1 MKPTGSAKCLPPAE
15 ITQETRGWDDES
27 GQTVSQRSK
36 EFAHDYRYFPEPDLP
51 PLVVSSDW
59 VPEIRSRLPELP
71 DQRCERFVQ
80 AYDLSVYDAGLLT
93 ANKETADYFEGIVKT
108 TGRPAKEVA
117 NWVAGPVLSIVNAK
131 NIDIDVF
138 GMKVPAD
145 RLARLVDLVGQGS
158 INMATAKAVLEEMYD
173 SGKDADCLIEEKGL
187 AQINGTDELDQ
198 FAQKV
203 IQTNQPAVEDYR
215 AGKDQAL
222 KFLVGQMM
230 RLTRGRANPGIAA
243 DIIKRKL
250 EEGS

>member
-1 MKPTGSAKCLPPAE
+1 
-15 ITQETRGWDDES
+15 
-27 GQTVSQRSK
+27 
-36 EFAHDYRYFPEPDLP
+36 
-51 PLVVSSDW
+51 
-59 VPEIRSRLPELP
+59 
-71 DQRCERFVQ
+71 
-80 AYDLSVYDAGLLT
+80 
-93 ANKETADYFEGIVKT
+93 
-108 TGRPAKEVA
+108 
-117 NWVAGPVLSIVNAK
+117 
-131 NIDIDVF
+131 
-138 GMKVPAD
+138 
-145 RLARLVDLVGQGS
+145 
-158 INMATAKAVLEEMYD
+158 MATAKAVLEEMYD